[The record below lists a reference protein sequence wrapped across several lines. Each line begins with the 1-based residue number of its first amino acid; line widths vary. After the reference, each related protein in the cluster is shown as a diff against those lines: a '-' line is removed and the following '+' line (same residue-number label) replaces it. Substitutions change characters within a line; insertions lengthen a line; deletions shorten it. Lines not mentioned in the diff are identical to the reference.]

1 MLRGRKRGEVRSVGK
16 PDVDPTSWIAILGR
30 RDEPTDALED
40 YCIWL
45 GRALTGHGR
54 TLELVRVSWSERG
67 WPAALLWLWR
77 ESSSWR
83 NQWVLAQYT
92 ALAWSR
98 RGFPAGFLL
107 VLGVLRIRRARCAVV
122 FHDVQAYGG
131 QRPID
136 RLRRACQQ
144 WVMRMAGRWAERSI
158 LTVPTEQ
165 VRWLPRNATNAAF
178 IPVGANLSGASAV
191 IGADRT
197 SRQAPRSVA
206 VYGVTGGAGVAREV
220 ADIAYA
226 VRQAKS
232 RVGELRLIVLGRNS
246 TEAEPAL
253 RRALADSGVD
263 VQILGL
269 LAEEQVASA
278 LARADVLLFV
288 RGGISSRRGSAIAAI
303 ACGLPVVGYRG
314 EETASPIT
322 QAGLVLAPQDDR
334 EALATAL
341 IRVLTENRLR
351 QELSEKSKEAHRQY
365 FSWEAISG
373 SFLKA
378 LEDEEG

>member
-1 MLRGRKRGEVRSVGK
+1 
-16 PDVDPTSWIAILGR
+16 
-30 RDEPTDALED
+30 
-40 YCIWL
+40 
-45 GRALTGHGR
+45 
-54 TLELVRVSWSERG
+54 
-67 WPAALLWLWR
+67 
-77 ESSSWR
+77 
-83 NQWVLAQYT
+83 
-92 ALAWSR
+92 
-98 RGFPAGFLL
+98 
-107 VLGVLRIRRARCAVV
+107 
-122 FHDVQAYGG
+122 
-131 QRPID
+131 
-136 RLRRACQQ
+136 
-144 WVMRMAGRWAERSI
+144 
-158 LTVPTEQ
+158 
-165 VRWLPRNATNAAF
+165 
-178 IPVGANLSGASAV
+178 
-191 IGADRT
+191 
-197 SRQAPRSVA
+197 
-206 VYGVTGGAGVAREV
+206 V

-322 QAGLVLAPQDDR
+322 QAGLVLAPQGDR

-365 FSWEAISG
+365 LTWEAISA

>member
-1 MLRGRKRGEVRSVGK
+1 MDA
-16 PDVDPTSWIAILGR
+16 PSWIAIIGR
-30 RDEPTDALED
+30 RDEPTDALRD
-40 YCIWL
+40 YCRWL
-45 GRALTGHGR
+45 GEAL
-54 TLELVRVSWSERG
+54 LERG
-67 WPAALLWLWR
+67 VRLEMTEVPWAREGWPTSLWR
-77 ESSSWR
+77 LWKESRAWR
-83 NQWVLAQYT
+83 GRWVLAQYT

-98 RGFPAGFLL
+98 RGLPAGFLL
-107 VLGVLRIRRARCAVV
+107 VLSVLRIRRARCAVV

-131 QRPID
+131 QRPVD

-144 WVMRMAGRWAERSI
+144 WVMRMAWRWAERSI

-178 IPVGANLSGASAV
+178 IPVGANLSGAGAV
-191 IGADRT
+191 IGADGT

-206 VYGVTGGAGVAREV
+206 VYGVTGGAGVAGEV

-246 TEAEPAL
+246 AEAEPAL
-253 RRALADSGVD
+253 RRALAGSGVD
-263 VQILGL
+263 IQILGL
-269 LAEEQVASA
+269 LAEEQVASV

-314 EETASPIT
+314 EETAYPII
-322 QAGLVLAPQDDR
+322 QAGLVLAPQGDR

-351 QELSEKSKEAHRQY
+351 QELSEKSKEAHRQH
-365 FSWEAISG
+365 FSWEVISG